1 MVAEPYH
8 RFEVGQTI
16 MVPWAGRTAVMP
28 SGRYVVV
35 RLLPPV
41 AGEPHYRAKCAA
53 DGREWALLESQM
65 RPIATDAAGE
75 THA

>member
-16 MVPWAGRTAVMP
+16 MVPWAGRSAIMP

-35 RLLPPV
+35 RLLPPIG
-41 AGEPHYRAKCAA
+41 GEPHYRARCAV
-53 DGREWALLESQM
+53 DGREWALVESQM
-65 RPIATDAAGE
+65 RPMPTDATGPALP
-75 THA
+75 